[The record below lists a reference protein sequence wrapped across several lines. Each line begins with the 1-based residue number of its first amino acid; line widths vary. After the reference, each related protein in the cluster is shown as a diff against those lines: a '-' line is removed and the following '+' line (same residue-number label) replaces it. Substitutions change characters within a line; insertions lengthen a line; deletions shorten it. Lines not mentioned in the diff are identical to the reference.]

1 MFHPALFISLVGQF
15 VVHLGCMIYAVR
27 LAKEYMPNYE
37 EVKKPT
43 YAKFTPNLIN
53 TVVFLVQTMQQVSV
67 LMVNYKGRPFQPS
80 LTESKG
86 TPLCLCPPFSAFHLV
101 LRFAPIYFL
110 RGICS
115 CFCSRR
121 LSPSYSV
128 DDT

>member
-1 MFHPALFISLVGQF
+1 
-15 VVHLGCMIYAVR
+15 MIYAVR
-27 LAKEYMPNYE
+27 LAKGYMPNYE

-86 TPLCLCPPFSAFHLV
+86 TPLLLCPLPLHFLV
-101 LRFAPIYFL
+101 SFLFTYFL
-110 RGICS
+110 HRICS
-115 CFCSRR
+115 CFCTRR
-121 LSPSYSV
+121 LSSPYSV